1 MRPTACAVRSRDNSL
16 TQHGAVRSRDNS
28 LTQHGA
34 VSTRLCPHGAV
45 RSRDNSLTQHG
56 AVRSRDNSLTQHGA
70 VHNTALSTQ
79 PYDATRQRRRGE
91 TANGEAAIWETAN
104 GETANGEAAIWET
117 VNKINNNNVNLSC
130 AHQRPE
136 RSHDT
141 Y

>member
-1 MRPTACAVRSRDNSL
+1 MRPTAC
-16 TQHGAVRSRDNS
+16 AVRSRDNS

-56 AVRSRDNSLTQHGA
+56 AVRSRDNSLTQHGAVHSRDNSLTQHGA